1 MPAHRQPSISSDH
14 PGTRR
19 THPRAPR
26 HALVALACAMG
37 VFGVSSWAAAAR
49 TPSAPAEATPAS
61 FAPPAEG
68 AFATRDKVTT
78 AVPAP
83 DDAQRAL
90 NIETFDAVWS
100 IVRDTHWDPTLGGVD
115 WNAVRARLLP
125 RAADAKSA
133 AELRGVL
140 EEMLAALGQSHF
152 AIIPGDAIE
161 SDDDAPATD
170 TPGDGPGTAPASGDQ
185 PGPGQDGAAPSTK
198 AADAPAA
205 DKPSKPARRKSEGP
219 GNPGAELA
227 LLEAPQGADGTRGEP
242 EAVIVSVREGSIA
255 ATRGLRPG
263 MVVTAIDG
271 RSPTRSLP
279 QGDGLQRYERAAT
292 VHARGTGMPG
302 TATTWTVRSP
312 DGTERTVEFVH
323 EPDPR
328 PRIGFGNLPPFPV
341 ELTSGLVDADFAR
354 RCGAPGA
361 KVGRIA
367 FSGWF
372 IPVAQPF
379 NKAVDALRQSDG
391 IIIDLRGNPGG
402 IGGMAMG
409 IGGHFTPEQ
418 QRLGTMITRDGELNF
433 ITNPRTVSTTGE
445 AVEVFGGPVA
455 ILVDERTASTSEIFA
470 GGMQYLGR
478 ARIFGTRTAGAALPA
493 FMETMPNGDVFL
505 HAIADYR
512 LPNGK
517 ALEADGVKPDH
528 DRTYT
533 RLDYEK
539 ETDPVMADAVRWIA
553 SEKARKA
560 KDSSS

>member
-1 MPAHRQPSISSDH
+1 MPAHRQPSISSVRNGIRRAH
-14 PGTRR
+14 PFT
-19 THPRAPR
+19 PRQT
-26 HALVALACAMG
+26 LVVLACAVGM
-37 VFGVSSWAAAAR
+37 FGACSWASPAR
-49 TPSAPAEATPAS
+49 VTGAPAEAIPAP
-61 FAPPAEG
+61 FAPPATG
-68 AFATRDKVTT
+68 TVATPDNVTT

-100 IVRDTHWDPTLGGVD
+100 IVRDTHWDPALGGVD
-115 WNAVRARLLP
+115 WNEVRARLLP

-161 SDDDAPATD
+161 SDDDEPAPDAPAAAPGA
-170 TPGDGPGTAPASGDQ
+170 TPDHTPGTAPASGDH
-185 PGPGQDGAAPSTK
+185 
-198 AADAPAA
+198 APAA
-205 DKPSKPARRKSEGP
+205 DKPTKPARRKSEGP

-227 LLEAPQGADGTRGEP
+227 LLEAPLGADGTRGKP
-242 EAVIVSVREGSIA
+242 EAVIVGVREGSIA
-255 ATRGLRPG
+255 ATKGLRPG

-271 RSPTRSLP
+271 KSPTRSLP
-279 QGDGLQRYERAAT
+279 PGDGLQRYERAAT

-302 TATTWTVRSP
+302 TATTWTVRSA

-341 ELTSGLVDADFAR
+341 ELTSGLVDADFAS

-391 IIIDLRGNPGG
+391 IVIDLRGNPGG

-409 IGGHFTPEQ
+409 IAGHFTPEQ

-445 AVEVFGGPVA
+445 RVEVFGGPVA

-470 GGMQYLGR
+470 GGMQHLGR
-478 ARIFGTRTAGAALPA
+478 ARIFGMRTAGAALPA

-517 ALEADGVKPDH
+517 ALEADGVKPDL

>member
-1 MPAHRQPSISSDH
+1 MADNPGKQTPSTDPKSPDKTG
-14 PGTRR
+14 PVRPPVLEGT
-19 THPRAPR
+19 
-26 HALVALACAMG
+26 
-37 VFGVSSWAAAAR
+37 AR
-49 TPSAPAEATPAS
+49 TA
-61 FAPPAEG
+61 
-68 AFATRDKVTT
+68 
-78 AVPAP
+78 
-83 DDAQRAL
+83 
-90 NIETFDAVWS
+90 
-100 IVRDTHWDPTLGGVD
+100 
-115 WNAVRARLLP
+115 
-125 RAADAKSA
+125 
-133 AELRGVL
+133 
-140 EEMLAALGQSHF
+140 
-152 AIIPGDAIE
+152 PGDK
-161 SDDDAPATD
+161 PA
-170 TPGDGPGTAPASGDQ
+170 
-185 PGPGQDGAAPSTK
+185 PGQDGTPPSPAATDAPSK
-198 AADAPAA
+198 PAA
-205 DKPSKPARRKSEGP
+205 EKPSKPARRKSEGP

-227 LLEAPQGADGTRGEP
+227 LLEAPQGADGKRGEP
-242 EAVIVSVREGSIA
+242 EAVIVSVREGSVA
-255 ATRGLRPG
+255 ATNGLRPG

-271 RSPTRSLP
+271 KSPTRSLP

-302 TATTWTVRSP
+302 TATTWTVRMA
-312 DGTERTVEFVH
+312 DGTERTVKFAH

-341 ELTSGLVDADFAR
+341 ELTSGLVDAEFAS

-409 IGGHFTPEQ
+409 IAGHFTPEQ

-433 ITNPRTVSTTGE
+433 VTNPRTVSTTGE

-553 SEKARKA
+553 SEKASKA
-560 KDSSS
+560 KE